1 MNINISKEEILK
13 TLNKWGASHL
23 ITQAEE
29 YLGRELNEDDYKKI
43 LLSCLGLMSDVS
55 DMVDSLK

>member
-13 TLNKWGASHL
+13 TLNKWGASHF

-29 YLGRELNEDDYKKI
+29 YLGA
-43 LLSCLGLMSDVS
+43 
-55 DMVDSLK
+55 